1 MDFLINNIGWFF
13 CIAIVSILALIG
25 YKADKKEKQQN
36 NTSNKYIPKEEP
48 TYEETPIEPKEEKK
62 EEDNF
67 YYNPQEEIKSI
78 ENNEPQMSTKNE
90 MDEEMAAL
98 YEPLP
103 PMQDQ
108 NKPEEN
114 PNENSKDQSL
124 ENLYYVEPP
133 KEQEMPNQINEQQ
146 EQTVQQ
152 NIQPEPQAETVQ
164 EPTQIVPDINN
175 LENLNISLQDLENK
189 NYNQLL
195 NKINQQEPMP
205 ELKQDSQTEIQEN
218 RIEPEP
224 KTGAISTE
232 QNNNQYVQESS
243 GNTQQIEQSNIENQ
257 TNQTIEPQNIFEQT
271 VPTVEPTQDVE
282 QISTQQE
289 QNIENTNPEINEHQF
304 DNEINNE
311 IESTAQPEQNDVFAF
326 NAQENKY
333 EGAIPE
339 IFETNQQNNDSINDT
354 SYLEK
359 AENSNNETNNETN
372 LYNDSIDDDIW
383 KF

>member
-36 NTSNKYIPKEEP
+36 NTSNKYIPKEESSYEKTP
-48 TYEETPIEPKEEKK
+48 TETKDESK

-67 YYNPQEEIKSI
+67 YYNPQEEIKPI

-108 NKPEEN
+108 NKLEEN
-114 PNENSKDQSL
+114 PKENSKDQSL
-124 ENLYYVEPP
+124 EDLYYFDPI
-133 KEQEMPNQINEQQ
+133 KEQDQEQIPNQIE
-146 EQTVQQ
+146 EPTIEQ
-152 NIQPEPQAETVQ
+152 NIQLDPQTETTQ

-195 NKINQQEPMP
+195 NKMNQQEPTQ
-205 ELKQDSQTEIQEN
+205 ELNQGSQTEIHDNPIDQEPQAN
-218 RIEPEP
+218 I
-224 KTGAISTE
+224 TSME
-232 QNNNQYVQESS
+232 QDNNENQQ
-243 GNTQQIEQSNIENQ
+243 EQSLDQQEIQ
-257 TNQTIEPQNIFEQT
+257 EQT
-271 VPTVEPTQDVE
+271 VSTVEPTQEEE
-282 QISTQQE
+282 QISTQPE
-289 QNIENTNPEINEHQF
+289 QNTENTGSEINKHHF

-311 IESTAQPEQNDVFAF
+311 IESEQQPVEQNDAFAF
-326 NAQENKY
+326 NTQENKY
-333 EGAIPE
+333 EGEIPE
-339 IFETNQQNNDSINDT
+339 IFANNQQNNDSINDT

-359 AENSNNETNNETN
+359 SENSNNETNNETN

>member
-48 TYEETPIEPKEEKK
+48 TKEIKEEIQEQKV
-62 EEDNF
+62 EDNF
-67 YYNPQEEIKSI
+67 YYNPQEEIKPI
-78 ENNEPQMSTKNE
+78 ENNEPQMSTQNE

-103 PMQDQ
+103 PIQNQ

-146 EQTVQQ
+146 EQ
-152 NIQPEPQAETVQ
+152 TVQ

-224 KTGAISTE
+224 KTGTISTE

-243 GNTQQIEQSNIENQ
+243 GNTQQIEQSNVESQ
-257 TNQTIEPQNIFEQT
+257 TNQTIEPQKIFEQT
-271 VPTVEPTQDVE
+271 VAPVEPTQDVE
-282 QISTQQE
+282 QITTQPE

-311 IESTAQPEQNDVFAF
+311 IESTAQPVEQQPQNNIFTF
-326 NAQENKY
+326 NPQETNY
-333 EGAIPE
+333 SGEIPE
-339 IFETNQQNNDSINDT
+339 IFATNQQNNDSINDT

-359 AENSNNETNNETN
+359 AENSNNKTNNGTN